1 MPLFR
6 LSQRLDFPPAWLAR
20 SDGLLCIGGDLSPER
35 LLLAYTSGIF
45 PWFSDGEPILWWSPD
60 PRLVLYPSGINISKS
75 LAKRIRKNLF
85 TVKINTAFDQTIA
98 ACAQPRKG
106 EGTWLVEEMID
117 AYTRLHN
124 LGYAHSIETF
134 RDGQL
139 VGGLYGVCIGGI
151 FFGESMFSFE
161 TDASKIA
168 LAALAK
174 ILNQHGFDLIDCQ
187 VTTPHLLSMGAREI
201 SRNTFLDIL
210 APSVLRTDIGN
221 IWGLNPCLEPIL
233 TRGQNETF
241 PKKQTDPKQQ
251 HRYSRDPFG

>member
-45 PWFSDGEPILWWSPD
+45 PWFSDREPILWWSPD
-60 PRLVLYPSGINISKS
+60 PRLVLYPSDINISKS
-75 LAKRIRKNLF
+75 LAKRIRKNRF

-98 ACAQPRKG
+98 ACAKPRKG
-106 EGTWLVEEMID
+106 EGTWLVKEMIE
-117 AYTRLHN
+117 AYTQLHT

-139 VGGLYGVCIGGI
+139 KGGLYGVCIGGV

-168 LAALAK
+168 LVALAK
-174 ILNQHGFDLIDCQ
+174 FLKEHDFDLIDCQ
-187 VTTPHLLSMGAREI
+187 VTTSHLLSMGACEI
-201 SRNTFLDIL
+201 SRNTFLDIIS
-210 APSVLRTDIGN
+210 PSVKRTDIGD
-221 IWGLNPCLEPIL
+221 IWGQSPCLQPIL
-233 TRGQNETF
+233 TKG
-241 PKKQTDPKQQ
+241 
-251 HRYSRDPFG
+251 